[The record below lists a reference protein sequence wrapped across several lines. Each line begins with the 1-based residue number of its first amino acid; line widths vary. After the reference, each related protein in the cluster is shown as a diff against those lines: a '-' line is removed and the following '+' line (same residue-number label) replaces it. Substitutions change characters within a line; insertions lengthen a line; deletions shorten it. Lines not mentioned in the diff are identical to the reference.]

1 MPNKLRQI
9 GKTGVMIKEGYTRG
23 DKAFDEALKNILGN
37 LGNLKAQAEEKKN
50 KKGKKKKTKLKKIKD
65 VETT

>member
-37 LGNLKAQAEEKKN
+37 LKAQAEEKKN
-50 KKGKKKKTKLKKIKD
+50 KKDKKKKTKLKKIKD

>member
-37 LGNLKAQAEEKKN
+37 LKAEAKEEKKN
-50 KKGKKKKTKLKKIKD
+50 KKKKKKTKLKKIKAD
-65 VETT
+65 KTT